1 MLNIL
6 ISLLIFTLPFEIV
19 KLSFGGLD
27 IRLHQIL
34 LALIVITLIPPL
46 FKKELIST
54 LWNNIT
60 SLDWYYNNI
69 HLVLLSGM
77 WFIIIIGGVF
87 NRGEGDLKAVM
98 IRNLVLLGYIL
109 VFYIIFKYIN
119 TRKRLY
125 KALNLIFLSTGV
137 LILIGLY
144 EAIAFQLGWNSL
156 QVFPGRVD
164 SLLPEPNW
172 FGMWLSTIYAIS
184 LPLAFYAKKSK
195 EQFALWFLILGTVL
209 MSILSVTRAS
219 WLAIIVITALY
230 ILYQAIFVR
239 QYIQLGK
246 FSIILFAVIFGA
258 AGMSQLGLTDFN
270 LKDRI
275 SSIITQETTY
285 YYKIDEKTGK
295 EVSVNPKEVDKKSD
309 KIKVRKESDVNV
321 LSRKDGYIYAGYI
334 IYNNIFTGVGLTGY
348 ENRVAKG
355 YNTNNIL
362 LAVAVSGGI
371 IAISLFLSF
380 LYIITKQGFLI
391 LKTDSKLATIL
402 FGSLLAT
409 FITGMFNDNFLM
421 GFTWLIFAIV
431 AAIPEVV
438 WREESSSKK

>member
-1 MLNIL
+1 
-6 ISLLIFTLPFEIV
+6 
-19 KLSFGGLD
+19 
-27 IRLHQIL
+27 
-34 LALIVITLIPPL
+34 
-46 FKKELIST
+46 
-54 LWNNIT
+54 
-60 SLDWYYNNI
+60 
-69 HLVLLSGM
+69 
-77 WFIIIIGGVF
+77 
-87 NRGEGDLKAVM
+87 
-98 IRNLVLLGYIL
+98 
-109 VFYIIFKYIN
+109 
-119 TRKRLY
+119 
-125 KALNLIFLSTGV
+125 
-137 LILIGLY
+137 
-144 EAIAFQLGWNSL
+144 
-156 QVFPGRVD
+156 
-164 SLLPEPNW
+164 
-172 FGMWLSTIYAIS
+172 MWLATIYAIS

-219 WLAIIVITALY
+219 WLAIIVITGLY

-246 FSIILFAVIFGA
+246 YIIILFAILFGA

-295 EVSVNPKEVDKKSD
+295 EVAVNPKEVDKKSD
-309 KIKVRKESDVNV
+309 TVKVRKESDVNV
-321 LSRKDGYIYAGYI
+321 LSRKDGYIYAGVMIRKYI
-334 IYNNIFTGVGLTGY
+334 FKGVGLTGY

-438 WREESSSKK
+438 WREESSSEK